1 MNGITRVNGGFTTP
15 NSPND
20 DPLWRVMGTADFN
33 GDGKTDLLMH
43 RAQTGEVYLWYM
55 NGTTVSGS
63 TLTTPPNMDP
73 IWRVVATADF
83 NADGKPDILWRHT
96 TSGQLRVW
104 TMNGALRLQE
114 LETAP
119 NGLADLNWRVAGA
132 GDFNADGKPD
142 ILWRHAVSG
151 RNVAWLMD
159 GLARI
164 SGSFLNPDTVA
175 DTNWQMAGVGDF
187 NADGKPDVLWRHLLT
202 SKLVV
207 WMMDG
212 LVRTTGMFTDPP
224 ALADP
229 QWQVAGPR

>member
-1 MNGITRVNGGFTTP
+1 MNGITRINGGFTVP
-15 NSPND
+15 SSAND
-20 DPLWRVMGTADFN
+20 DPLWRVLGGPDFN
-33 GDGKTDLLMH
+33 SDGKTDFLLH
-43 RAQTGEVYLWYM
+43 RAGTGEVFLWLM
-55 NGTTVSGS
+55 NGITLQSG

-73 IWRVVATADF
+73 AWRASATGDF
-83 NADGKPDILWRHT
+83 NADGKPDILWRHGT
-96 TSGQLRVW
+96 TGQLRIW
-104 TMNGALRLQE
+104 TMNGAVRLSE

-119 NGLADLNWRVAGA
+119 NGLSDLNWRVAGA
-132 GDFNADGKPD
+132 GDFNSDGKPD

-159 GLARI
+159 GTARI
-164 SGSFLNPDTVA
+164 SGSFLSPDTVT

-187 NADGKPDVLWRHLLT
+187 NSDGKPDILWRHALT

-207 WMMDG
+207 WLMDG
-212 LVRTTGMFTDPP
+212 LVRLDGVFTEPA